1 MSFRVSLDDYG
12 FIKSLPAVSAT
23 PVEYRWALTPDSQG
37 SVHLLD
43 LNPIESVIEPAFV
56 PANDVV
62 FTLFTRLNPTIGQR
76 ISLND
81 ESSIRNSN
89 FNPSHPTRVTIH
101 GWLGQA
107 GDPINV
113 LVNAAYFRH
122 GDYNVS
128 PLTLIASC

>member
-1 MSFRVSLDDYG
+1 MS
-12 FIKSLPAVSAT
+12 
-23 PVEYRWALTPDSQG
+23 PDSQG
-37 SVHLLD
+37 NVHLLD
-43 LNPIESVIEPAFV
+43 LNPIESSIEIEAAFS
-56 PANDVV
+56 PANDVI

-76 ISLND
+76 INLND

-128 PLTLIASC
+128 QLFKSFGKVY